1 MSNAKNVAKLVEQ
14 AVRNELRNSPGFAG
28 LSKGFEQSVLE
39 LVKRGVQEG
48 FKKVLFLT
56 WCQCAHTI
64 WLADICFSLLSN

>member
-56 WCQCAHTI
+56 WGVNALI
-64 WLADICFSLLSN
+64 RFGWLTSVFLS